1 MSHNSIRRQAYRPA
15 AEHAEHTSAA
25 ALKSIQRMRKVRK
38 SNRSSP
44 CFRIRITPMRP
55 VWCSHAIG
63 VRTAGNTVSRR
74 AAFRQVSAPGEADLR
89 LAQDDAFGGAI
100 AGLVGNIQ
108 SEICRVLIVDDDELV
123 TNRICSLLEQNGYQV
138 RTARSGNEAL
148 RVLDSM
154 TCHIIVT
161 DWHMPDM
168 DGLDLCRE
176 IRSKSDRSY
185 IYILVLTVRN
195 GSGDILAAL
204 SRGRR

>member
-1 MSHNSIRRQAYRPA
+1 
-15 AEHAEHTSAA
+15 
-25 ALKSIQRMRKVRK
+25 
-38 SNRSSP
+38 
-44 CFRIRITPMRP
+44 
-55 VWCSHAIG
+55 
-63 VRTAGNTVSRR
+63 VRTAGNTASQR
-74 AAFRQVSAPGEADLR
+74 AASRQVSTPGEADLG

-138 RTARSGNEAL
+138 CTARSGDEAL

-168 DGLDLCRE
+168 DGLELCRE

-204 SRGRR
+204 SAGADDYVVKGATAGEILARLEVGRRIS